1 MANQVSQ
8 IMSRVRFVILL
19 QVWDG
24 ESHVQVPDVLHRH
37 HLVELL
43 REGNEECWSDVS
55 ATQDSEEAM
64 KHSKF

>member
-1 MANQVSQ
+1 MAYQMSQ

-19 QVWDG
+19 KVWDG

-43 REGNEECWSDVS
+43 CGGKANVFLCSGFRRGD
-55 ATQDSEEAM
+55 EALER
-64 KHSKF
+64 F